1 MRKNINIIQSKLT
14 NNITNK
20 YNKQIWEE
28 ITKYVNAVGKAN
40 RTVQEVKDKWEN
52 LHSTEK
58 KTNKQNRR
66 NVVTSPKMASITNP
80 LPWMNIFL
88 LGNNIV
94 SINDSFIFALCSLPL
109 WLHTAST
116 LMGWNPFR
124 LTKSFSFVLGAW
136 ILTCVPSTLP
146 ITPGNPPL
154 SWKPSLDYL
163 QFGGRRPQ
171 NELFLLLG
179 QSKQH
184 IFHHPWDRGFWQADG
199 VTDGS

>member
-1 MRKNINIIQSKLT
+1 MYILLLKYCNIRYVFFILCG
-14 NNITNK
+14 NK
-20 YNKQIWEE
+20 DYYYYYYYYYN
-28 ITKYVNAVGKAN
+28 
-40 RTVQEVKDKWEN
+40 
-52 LHSTEK
+52 H
-58 KTNKQNRR
+58 
-66 NVVTSPKMASITNP
+66 
-80 LPWMNIFL
+80 
-88 LGNNIV
+88 IV

-109 WLHTAST
+109 WLHTTST
-116 LMGWNPFR
+116 LMEWNPFR